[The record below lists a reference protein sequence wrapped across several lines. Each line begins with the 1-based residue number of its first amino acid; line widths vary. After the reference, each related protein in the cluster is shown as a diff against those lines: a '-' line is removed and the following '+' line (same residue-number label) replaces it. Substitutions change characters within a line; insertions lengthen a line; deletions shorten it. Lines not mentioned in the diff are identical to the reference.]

1 MKNRINSLK
10 AFLLAMLTLTIVI
23 AITPEISPINNTTA
37 VAPKAAPIANFTLV
51 DWIEN
56 SNYVVVNG
64 CVQRDCWN
72 MTPPAWS
79 NPCRFA
85 RNGSYDPDGGNL
97 DPTYGIRYW
106 YWDWGDGTS
115 ENNTIGWAS
124 HTYTVGGT
132 YMIILNITDDE
143 AWSWENNVGSG
154 DSANLTINVVTVTA
168 NFTMTPAEPKQGEQ
182 ITFDASASSSD
193 NPIVSY
199 EWDFGD
205 GTTGTGV
212 TVNKTYTV
220 EGLYTVTLNVTD
232 DAGSWDTMED
242 QVQLIPVFVLT
253 INIVGSNGTAIE
265 GIDAQVENSAVW
277 TDSTDASGMAEFTL
291 IEGTYNVSVTSGAWT
306 LFNSMIYIME
316 DTEISMVLNSAP
328 YAMIATLQGDIT
340 TLNGQVTTLQADLD
354 AQSAAANNNL
364 YMGLGGG
371 VVLGLIV
378 GLAIM
383 FVRK

>member
-1 MKNRINSLK
+1 VTLSSADGLSSPV
-10 AFLLAMLTLTIVI
+10 LYSML
-23 AITPEISPINNTTA
+23 
-37 VAPKAAPIANFTLV
+37 FR
-51 DWIEN
+51 WI
-56 SNYVVVNG
+56 Y
-64 CVQRDCWN
+64 
-72 MTPPAWS
+72 A
-79 NPCRFA
+79 
-85 RNGSYDPDGGNL
+85 
-97 DPTYGIRYW
+97 
-106 YWDWGDGTS
+106 
-115 ENNTIGWAS
+115 
-124 HTYTVGGT
+124 
-132 YMIILNITDDE
+132 
-143 AWSWENNVGSG
+143 
-154 DSANLTINVVTVTA
+154 
-168 NFTMTPAEPKQGEQ
+168 
-182 ITFDASASSSD
+182 DASPAPDSGETCTAIDFIGSTVYDSTG
-193 NPIVSY
+193 SL